1 MQYSICV
8 FEALIWLKCLTEKQQ
23 QFVNK
28 KTFSIFVVGKQSEKV
43 FEYQTE
49 KRRSTRRKRKNYCF
63 DLGRLKRKRIK
74 NNREMRKFL
83 TLLAMIAISA
93 SVFAQKEV
101 TKFLGIPV
109 DGSPTEMI
117 KKLKAKGFTTD
128 EKFMQPIKQGLIDW
142 DGPEVL
148 AGRFNGER
156 VRVLLGVE
164 TNKVWRI
171 YLEDKDD
178 RDETQIKI
186 RFNTLVRQFEGNG
199 KYVPYYVDEQTIA
212 DDEDISY
219 QITVNK
225 KQYQALFLQKGEDGT
240 VDEKRFV
247 WFTISQRSDGY
258 CIFMFYDNEYNKADG
273 SDL

>member
-1 MQYSICV
+1 
-8 FEALIWLKCLTEKQQ
+8 
-23 QFVNK
+23 
-28 KTFSIFVVGKQSEKV
+28 
-43 FEYQTE
+43 
-49 KRRSTRRKRKNYCF
+49 
-63 DLGRLKRKRIK
+63 
-74 NNREMRKFL
+74 MRKFL

-101 TKFLGIPV
+101 TKFMGIPV

-128 EKFMQPIKQGLIDW
+128 EDFMQAVELGLIDW

-148 AGRFNGER
+148 TGRFNGER
-156 VRVLLGVE
+156 VRVYIVVE

-171 YLEDKDD
+171 ALKDKKD

-186 RFNTLVRQFEGNG
+186 RFNTLVRQFENND
-199 KYVPYYVDEQTIA
+199 KYVYFYEQTIA

-219 QITVNK
+219 QMTVNK
-225 KQYQALFLQKGEDGT
+225 KRYDAYFVQKGEDGT
-240 VDEKRFV
+240 VDVKREV
-247 WFTISQRSDGY
+247 WFLIIQRFDGY
-258 CIFMFYDNEYNKADG
+258 YIYMYYDNKYNEADG

>member
-1 MQYSICV
+1 MI
-8 FEALIWLKCLTEKQQ
+8 
-23 QFVNK
+23 
-28 KTFSIFVVGKQSEKV
+28 
-43 FEYQTE
+43 
-49 KRRSTRRKRKNYCF
+49 
-63 DLGRLKRKRIK
+63 
-74 NNREMRKFL
+74 KFL
-83 TLLAMIAISA
+83 TLMAMIAISA

-101 TKFLGIPV
+101 TQFMRIPI

-128 EKFMQPIKQGLIDW
+128 EDAMQAVKLEGSDL

-148 AGRFNGER
+148 TGRFNGEY
-156 VRVLLGVE
+156 VRLYLNVG
-164 TNKVWRI
+164 TNNVWRI
-171 YLEDKDD
+171 SLVDKNS

-199 KYVPYYVDEQTIA
+199 KYVPYVDEQTIA

-219 QITVNK
+219 QMTVNK
-225 KQYQALFLQKGEDGT
+225 KQYQAGFVQKGEDGT

-247 WFTISQRSDGY
+247 WFTIGEGY
-258 CIFMFYDNEYNKADG
+258 KGYVIYMFYDNEYNQADG

>member
-1 MQYSICV
+1 
-8 FEALIWLKCLTEKQQ
+8 
-23 QFVNK
+23 
-28 KTFSIFVVGKQSEKV
+28 
-43 FEYQTE
+43 
-49 KRRSTRRKRKNYCF
+49 
-63 DLGRLKRKRIK
+63 
-74 NNREMRKFL
+74 MRKVL

-101 TKFLGIPV
+101 TKFMGIPV
-109 DGSPTEMI
+109 DGSPTEMV
-117 KKLKAKGFTTD
+117 KKLKAKGFKTD
-128 EKFMQPIKQGLIDW
+128 EDAMQAVKRGLTDW

-148 AGRFNGER
+148 IGRFNGER

-186 RFNTLVRQFEGNG
+186 RFNTLVRQFENND
-199 KYVPYYVDEQTIA
+199 KYVYFYEQTIA

-219 QITVNK
+219 QMTVNK
-225 KQYQALFLQKGEDGT
+225 KQYEAIFAQKGEDGT
-240 VDEKRFV
+240 IDKKRIV
-247 WFTISQRSDGY
+247 WFTIEQRSDGY
-258 CIFMFYDNEYNKADG
+258 YICMYYDNEYNQADG

>member
-1 MQYSICV
+1 
-8 FEALIWLKCLTEKQQ
+8 
-23 QFVNK
+23 
-28 KTFSIFVVGKQSEKV
+28 
-43 FEYQTE
+43 
-49 KRRSTRRKRKNYCF
+49 
-63 DLGRLKRKRIK
+63 
-74 NNREMRKFL
+74 MRKFL

-101 TKFLGIPV
+101 TQFMGIPV

-128 EKFMQPIKQGLIDW
+128 EDVMRDVKQGLIDL

-148 AGRFNGER
+148 TGRFNGEY
-156 VRVLLGVE
+156 VRLYLNVG
-164 TNKVWRI
+164 TNNVWRI
-171 YLEDKDD
+171 SLVDKNS

-199 KYVPYYVDEQTIA
+199 KYVPYVDEQTIA

-219 QITVNK
+219 QMTVNK
-225 KQYQALFLQKGEDGT
+225 KPYEAIFLQKGEDGT
-240 VDEKRFV
+240 VDEKRIV
-247 WFTISQRSDGY
+247 WFTIVEGSDGY
-258 CIFMFYDNEYNKADG
+258 KIAMFYDNKYNEADG

>member
-1 MQYSICV
+1 
-8 FEALIWLKCLTEKQQ
+8 
-23 QFVNK
+23 
-28 KTFSIFVVGKQSEKV
+28 
-43 FEYQTE
+43 
-49 KRRSTRRKRKNYCF
+49 
-63 DLGRLKRKRIK
+63 
-74 NNREMRKFL
+74 MRKFL

-101 TKFLGIPV
+101 TKFMGIPV
-109 DGSPTEMI
+109 DGSPTEMV

-128 EKFMQPIKQGLIDW
+128 EGFMRDVKRGSVDW

-148 AGRFNGER
+148 IGRFNGTK
-156 VRVLLGVE
+156 VGVYIAVE

-171 YLEDKDD
+171 YLVDKNT

-186 RFNTLVRQFEGNG
+186 RFNTLVRQFENND
-199 KYVPYYVDEQTIA
+199 KYVYFYEQTIA

-219 QITVNK
+219 QMTVNK
-225 KQYQALFLQKGEDGT
+225 KQYEAVFGQKGEDGT

-247 WFTISQRSDGY
+247 WFKISQHSEDY
-258 CIFMFYDNEYNKADG
+258 YIAMYYDNEYNRADG

>member
-1 MQYSICV
+1 
-8 FEALIWLKCLTEKQQ
+8 
-23 QFVNK
+23 
-28 KTFSIFVVGKQSEKV
+28 
-43 FEYQTE
+43 
-49 KRRSTRRKRKNYCF
+49 
-63 DLGRLKRKRIK
+63 
-74 NNREMRKFL
+74 
-83 TLLAMIAISA
+83 MIAISA

-101 TKFLGIPV
+101 TKFMGIPV
-109 DGSPTEMI
+109 DGSPTEMV

-128 EKFMQPIKQGLIDW
+128 EDAMQVVKRGLIDW

-148 AGRFNGER
+148 IGRFNGER

-199 KYVPYYVDEQTIA
+199 KYVPYFDEQTIA

-219 QITVNK
+219 QMTVNK
-225 KQYQALFLQKGEDGT
+225 KQYVAGFVQKGEDGT
-240 VDEKRFV
+240 VDEKRMV
-247 WFTISQRSDGY
+247 WFMISQRSEGY
-258 CIFMFYDNEYNKADG
+258 YIAMFYDNEYNQADG

>member
-1 MQYSICV
+1 
-8 FEALIWLKCLTEKQQ
+8 
-23 QFVNK
+23 
-28 KTFSIFVVGKQSEKV
+28 
-43 FEYQTE
+43 
-49 KRRSTRRKRKNYCF
+49 
-63 DLGRLKRKRIK
+63 
-74 NNREMRKFL
+74 MRKFL

-101 TKFLGIPV
+101 TKFMGIPV

-128 EKFMQPIKQGLIDW
+128 EGFMRDVEVGLIDW
-142 DGPEVL
+142 DGPEAL
-148 AGRFNGER
+148 TGHFNGER
-156 VRVLLGVE
+156 VRVYIGVE

-171 YLEDKDD
+171 YLVDKDN

-199 KYVPYYVDEQTIA
+199 KYVPYDDEQTIA

-219 QITVNK
+219 EMTVKN
-225 KQYQALFLQKGEDGT
+225 KQYQAGFAQKGEDGT
-240 VDEKRFV
+240 VDEKRVV
-247 WFTISQRSDGY
+247 WFTIVQGSDGY
-258 CIFMFYDNEYNKADG
+258 KIAMFYDNEYNRADG

>member
-1 MQYSICV
+1 
-8 FEALIWLKCLTEKQQ
+8 
-23 QFVNK
+23 
-28 KTFSIFVVGKQSEKV
+28 
-43 FEYQTE
+43 
-49 KRRSTRRKRKNYCF
+49 
-63 DLGRLKRKRIK
+63 
-74 NNREMRKFL
+74 MRKFL

-101 TKFLGIPV
+101 TKFMGIPV

-117 KKLKAKGFTTD
+117 KKLKAKGFKTD
-128 EKFMQPIKQGLIDW
+128 EDVMQAVKQGLIDW

-156 VRVLLGVE
+156 VRVFLGVE

-171 YLEDKDD
+171 LLADKDN

-186 RFNTLVRQFEGNG
+186 RFNTLVRQFENND
-199 KYVPYYVDEQTIA
+199 KYVPYFDEQTIA

-219 QITVNK
+219 QMTVNK
-225 KQYQALFLQKGEDGT
+225 KQYQATFFQKGEDGT

-247 WFTISQRSDGY
+247 WFSISQRSDGY
-258 CIFMFYDNEYNKADG
+258 CIYMYYENKYNEADS

>member
-1 MQYSICV
+1 
-8 FEALIWLKCLTEKQQ
+8 
-23 QFVNK
+23 
-28 KTFSIFVVGKQSEKV
+28 
-43 FEYQTE
+43 
-49 KRRSTRRKRKNYCF
+49 
-63 DLGRLKRKRIK
+63 
-74 NNREMRKFL
+74 MRKFL

-101 TKFLGIPV
+101 TKFMGIPV

-128 EKFMQPIKQGLIDW
+128 EDAMQAVKQGLIDL

-148 AGRFNGER
+148 TGRFNGER
-156 VRVLLGVE
+156 VRVYIEVE

-171 YLEDKDD
+171 CLRDKNT

-199 KYVPYYVDEQTIA
+199 KYVPYVDEQTIA

-219 QITVNK
+219 QMTVNK
-225 KQYQALFLQKGEDGT
+225 KQYQAGFVQKGEDGT

-247 WFTISQRSDGY
+247 WFTIGEGY
-258 CIFMFYDNEYNKADG
+258 KGYKIAMFYDNEYNRADG

>member
-1 MQYSICV
+1 
-8 FEALIWLKCLTEKQQ
+8 
-23 QFVNK
+23 
-28 KTFSIFVVGKQSEKV
+28 
-43 FEYQTE
+43 
-49 KRRSTRRKRKNYCF
+49 
-63 DLGRLKRKRIK
+63 
-74 NNREMRKFL
+74 MRKFL

-101 TKFLGIPV
+101 TKFMGIPV

-128 EKFMQPIKQGLIDW
+128 EDAMRDVKQGLIDL

-148 AGRFNGER
+148 TGRFNGEK
-156 VRVLLGVE
+156 VLLGLLVE
-164 TNKVWRI
+164 QNKVWRI
-171 YLEDKDD
+171 CISDKNT

-199 KYVPYYVDEQTIA
+199 KYVPYDDEQTIA

-219 QITVNK
+219 QMTVNK
-225 KQYQALFLQKGEDGT
+225 KQYQAGFVQKGEDGT
-240 VDEKRFV
+240 VDVKRIV
-247 WFTISQRSDGY
+247 WFTIGEGY
-258 CIFMFYDNEYNKADG
+258 EIEMFYDNKYNEADG

>member
-1 MQYSICV
+1 
-8 FEALIWLKCLTEKQQ
+8 
-23 QFVNK
+23 
-28 KTFSIFVVGKQSEKV
+28 
-43 FEYQTE
+43 
-49 KRRSTRRKRKNYCF
+49 
-63 DLGRLKRKRIK
+63 
-74 NNREMRKFL
+74 MRKFL

-101 TKFLGIPV
+101 TKFMGIPV

-128 EKFMQPIKQGLIDW
+128 EDAMQAVKQGLIDW

-148 AGRFNGER
+148 TGRFNGER
-156 VRVLLGVE
+156 VRVYIVVE

-171 YLEDKDD
+171 VLKDKKD

-186 RFNTLVRQFEGNG
+186 RFNTLVRQFENND
-199 KYVPYYVDEQTIA
+199 KYIPYFDEQTIA

-219 QITVNK
+219 QMTVNK
-225 KQYQALFLQKGEDGT
+225 KQYEATFFQKGEDGT
-240 VDEKRFV
+240 VDEKRIV
-247 WFTISQRSDGY
+247 WFTIRQGFDGY
-258 CIFMFYDNEYNKADG
+258 YIAMFYDNKYNEADG

>member
-1 MQYSICV
+1 
-8 FEALIWLKCLTEKQQ
+8 
-23 QFVNK
+23 
-28 KTFSIFVVGKQSEKV
+28 
-43 FEYQTE
+43 
-49 KRRSTRRKRKNYCF
+49 
-63 DLGRLKRKRIK
+63 
-74 NNREMRKFL
+74 MRKFL

-101 TKFLGIPV
+101 TKFMGIPV

-128 EKFMQPIKQGLIDW
+128 EDAMQAVKQGLIDL

-148 AGRFNGER
+148 TGRFNGEY
-156 VRVLLGVE
+156 VRLYLNVG
-164 TNKVWRI
+164 TNNVWRI
-171 YLEDKDD
+171 SLVDKNS

-199 KYVPYYVDEQTIA
+199 KYVPYVDEQTIA

-219 QITVNK
+219 QMTVNK
-225 KQYQALFLQKGEDGT
+225 KQYEAYFLQKGEDGT

-247 WFTISQRSDGY
+247 WFQISQHSDGY
-258 CIFMFYDNEYNKADG
+258 RIDMFYENEYNEADG